1 VAESARSP
9 LDCARWL
16 ALFTVFQL
24 CYFIWR
30 GDWLP
35 VLSWG
40 ILAVSFVGASFA
52 TWRDEY
58 RKTIG
63 KERRS
68 ILNRVVDLLDP
79 KVTVRGEQ
87 RPDEICALIAAS
99 HEFGSEEDVVW
110 ICKQL
115 NDHGHVDPFGILGG
129 MFEPGFD
136 GKRLK
141 FLQDARVHSTPI
153 GSMSD
158 ALHYA
163 HYWASSNGLTR
174 KDGVAS

>member
-1 VAESARSP
+1 MTLIRNFKHDLSRLEMNIVGYSAKMTTSSNRRENEQMRQSSFKS
-9 LDCARWL
+9 DFWKWL
-16 ALFTVFQL
+16 KALVRHWIALAGCALFTVFQL

-52 TWRDEY
+52 TRRDEY

-115 NDHGHVDPFGILGG
+115 NDHGHVDPFWYS
-129 MFEPGFD
+129 
-136 GKRLK
+136 R
-141 FLQDARVHSTPI
+141 RHV
-153 GSMSD
+153 
-158 ALHYA
+158 
-163 HYWASSNGLTR
+163 
-174 KDGVAS
+174 